1 MWQSQID
8 LICSRPS
15 GPPWWFPKLSKLQ
28 RKTMSQKNKIII
40 FYSSGSTT
48 SYFRRTL
55 PTQQRPKLYVVNQL
69 VLYTLVRLNKNNF
82 SFLFFFICLF
92 LCFFVCL
99 SNPTCPYKNPSISV
113 LILLACSII
122 SNISPL
128 HQVAVHLPCVCVI
141 HAFCNS
147 KVFPFSITFSSM
159 KFLIFI
165 LCLSREFFLC
175 LNIVT
180 VNFMYVLASI
190 L

>member
-8 LICSRPS
+8 LICSRLS
-15 GPPWWFPKLSKLQ
+15 GPTWWFPKLSKLQ

-99 SNPTCPYKNPSISV
+99 LNPTCPYKNPSISV
-113 LILLACSII
+113 LILLASSII
-122 SNISPL
+122 SNISPFAPSDSSS
-128 HQVAVHLPCVCVI
+128 AVCVCHPCLLQQQGVPLFNYI
-141 HAFCNS
+141 LFHE
-147 KVFPFSITFSSM
+147 VPDIYTLPVQGI
-159 KFLIFI
+159 FLMFEYSN
-165 LCLSREFFLC
+165 C
-175 LNIVT
+175 
-180 VNFMYVLASI
+180 
-190 L
+190 

>member
-1 MWQSQID
+1 MD
-8 LICSRPS
+8 LLLLTFGELFLPSRDLNCMLWIS
-15 GPPWWFPKLSKLQ
+15 
-28 RKTMSQKNKIII
+28 
-40 FYSSGSTT
+40 
-48 SYFRRTL
+48 
-55 PTQQRPKLYVVNQL
+55 L
-69 VLYTLVRLNKNNF
+69 VLHALVRLNKNNF

-147 KVFPFSITFSSM
+147 KVFPFQLHSLPWSSWYLYFACPGNFS
-159 KFLIFI
+159 
-165 LCLSREFFLC
+165 
-175 LNIVT
+175 
-180 VNFMYVLASI
+180 YVWI
-190 L
+190 

>member
-28 RKTMSQKNKIII
+28 RKTMSQKNKII
-40 FYSSGSTT
+40 FYNSGSTT

-99 SNPTCPYKNPSISV
+99 LNPTCPYKNPSISV

-122 SNISPL
+122 SNISPF
-128 HQVAVHLPCVCVI
+128 APSGSSSAVCV
-141 HAFCNS
+141 
-147 KVFPFSITFSSM
+147 SSM
-159 KFLIFI
+159 PFATARCSPFQLHSLPWSSWYLYFA
-165 LCLSREFFLC
+165 CPG
-175 LNIVT
+175 
-180 VNFMYVLASI
+180 NFSYVWI
-190 L
+190 